1 MGIYTLKCLLSLLGK
16 EEKSMYVQ
24 AFINNISFPKTIE
37 ELDYFVSGR
46 GRFNLEDILYS
57 QWEEW
62 TTPKWAL
69 KNDIVFFFHAKTAIQ
84 RIRHLELELLRDS
97 DAVENKNELL
107 DALDR
112 AKRLY
117 KSYGGKIFAVARVAG
132 RPFRDSDEPEVTL
145 HWSGRIYAKVD
156 QICVLE
162 KPIDISEFRSFI
174 QISHQSAITI
184 LCGDSFERLKMII
197 KEYNVIPKYLEKAD
211 TTPFPIRNIN
221 QGNWL
226 SVTYEYRRHFF
237 LEIQFR
243 KYYVDYLLQEIADR
257 KRIYSECVCY
267 KNNHLSGYADNCII
281 LDSKKCFVEVKLNFD
296 TEKELSTQL
305 LKYID
310 VEKTYL
316 TPDES
321 CVENIGQR
329 CVIAIDTKSIAAFD
343 ANIQRLTTI
352 VQLDNIKNNKDLQHV
367 RKCLIETIRTIEE

>member
-1 MGIYTLKCLLSLLGK
+1 
-16 EEKSMYVQ
+16 MYVQ

-97 DAVENKNELL
+97 DEVENKNELL

-184 LCGDSFERLKMII
+184 LCGDSFDRLKILI
-197 KEYNVIPKYLEKAD
+197 KEYNAVPKYLESAD
-211 TTPFPIRNIN
+211 TTPLPIRAIN
-221 QGNWL
+221 KENWL
-226 SVTYEYRRHFF
+226 NVTYEYRRHFF

-281 LDSKKCFVEVKLNFD
+281 LDAKKRVVEVKLNFD

-305 LKYID
+305 LKYVD

-321 CVENIGQR
+321 CAENIGQR
-329 CVIAIDTKSIAAFD
+329 CVIAIDTKRIAVFN
-343 ANIQRLTTI
+343 ANTKQLTTI
-352 VQLDNIKNNKDLQHV
+352 AQLDTIRDDENLQYV
-367 RKCLIETIRTIEE
+367 RKCLIETIRTIE